1 MAETK
6 TKRRVVIDKLE
17 KIAAELIND
26 SKKQI
31 KKKEVQ
37 EAYANGVLDFYN
49 RLRGK
54 NESQT

>member
-17 KIAAELIND
+17 KIAADLINEN
-26 SKKQI
+26 KKTT
-31 KKKEVQ
+31 KKGDLQ
-37 EAYANGVLDFYN
+37 EAYANGVLDFFN